1 MNEPNVLYSKEG
13 FIFTKIENNNY
24 TLLFDIEN
32 NKIIIPKI
40 IDFNLFKLIY
50 QLNSDIYEQNNID
63 IINENEAI
71 SYLLMKNLFEDLGL
85 PQRFSYIHVKKF
97 IENDKISFISH
108 SIKENFP
115 IGVPIDSK
123 LLPIKKMICECLII
137 TQHKIQFSCNVTFD
151 DDMNVPPFA
160 EKIVGLIL
168 FKIFKRVKQFI
179 ENV

>member
-1 MNEPNVLYSKEG
+1 MTESSVLYSKEG
-13 FIFTKIENNNY
+13 FIFTKIGNNNY
-24 TLLFDIEN
+24 SLLFDIEN
-32 NKIIIPKI
+32 DKIIIQKI
-40 IDFNLFKLIY
+40 IDFNLLKLIY
-50 QLNSDIYEQNNID
+50 QLNSDIYEETNIE
-63 IINENEAI
+63 IINENEVI
-71 SYLLMKNLFEDLGL
+71 LYLLMKHLFEDLGL

-108 SIKENFP
+108 SIRNNKP
-115 IGVPIDSK
+115 KSVPIDSK

-137 TQHKIQFSCNVTFD
+137 TPHKIQFSCNVTFD

-179 ENV
+179 ENI